1 MEMLVWN
8 GVWAI
13 VSYFIVKKVQ
23 EKYPNLNVNEW
34 LYVAGSLILGAVY
47 TWIFLACKVYE
58 HKNYGKF
65 SK

>member
-1 MEMLVWN
+1 MEMLMYIGWS
-8 GVWAI
+8 I

-34 LYVAGSLILGAVY
+34 LYVAGSLILGAVW
-47 TWIFLACKVYE
+47 TWVYLAYKVRE
-58 HKNYGKF
+58 HKLYGKY

>member
-1 MEMLVWN
+1 MEMLMYI
-8 GVWAI
+8 GWAI

-34 LYVAGSLILGAVY
+34 LYVAGSLIFGAVW
-47 TWIFLACKVYE
+47 TWIYLAYKVRE
-58 HKNYGKF
+58 HKLYGKY

>member
-1 MEMLVWN
+1 MEMLLWN

-23 EKYPNLNVNEW
+23 ENHTNLDVNEW
-34 LYVAGSLILGAVY
+34 LYVAGAFLVGAVW
-47 TWIFLACKVYE
+47 TWIYLAYKVRE
-58 HKNYGKF
+58 HKLYGKY